1 MTGKLCRSMTAAVL
15 AGVIALG
22 PVMPGYGQNSAPPAG
37 QGAAQNP
44 ATQGAQ
50 AAPGG
55 PYQVSVGL
63 DYTRPQPPWRNVLLP
78 YTPIQVPQPQLANTP
93 RIDQLIHDGKLQI
106 SLQDA
111 IALALENNLDIMVN
125 RYYSWMAETDI
136 LRAKGGAAQRGV
148 ANIVSVPTAF
158 ANVPTLGYDPI
169 VSSTLSID
177 SRELPV
183 NNPLTSG
190 TGTGTGTAASSS
202 QPLTTHTGIVNFGYT
217 QAFHTGTQFALTLN
231 DTRTATSSS
240 AVRFNPSVQSTG
252 TLSLTQP
259 LLNGFGFQVNERY
272 ITMALI
278 TKNAVDSAFLQTLIT
293 DITAVE
299 DDYWELVFSRGNVDV
314 QLRAVDLAQ
323 RLYDDNKKQVEIGTL
338 APIEIVRAEA
348 QLATA
353 QQDLI
358 NAQTIQLQQQTLLMS
373 VITKN
378 PTSSDLRKVEIVP
391 TDTTSV
397 PPAIENLSLA
407 DAVSEALA
415 KRPDVAEAKL
425 VISGDDV
432 NVKATRN
439 ALLPNLTLSAFVT
452 GVGLGGNQKATT
464 ASQAQGAQ
472 IVNAAGVPIPGF
484 FEPNVTQNAVT
495 GVTPG
500 GFGDALSQLFRAQYP
515 ELEAQLA
522 LSLPIRNRVAQ
533 ADSARAQ
540 LAQRQDQ
547 ARLQQLANT
556 VEVDVQNA
564 QITFQQD
571 RAALVAAQKTR
582 ELQEQTL
589 DAEQKKLQL
598 GASTIFLVVT
608 DQQALSAAAAAEVRA
623 AVNLVEARVN
633 FERAMGRTL
642 EANRITVANAKSG
655 VLPKDTLI
663 PGTAQTG
670 ELIGQK

>member
-1 MTGKLCRSMTAAVL
+1 MTGKLCRSMVAGVL
-15 AGVIALG
+15 ASVIAMG
-22 PVMPGYGQNSAPPAG
+22 PVMPGYGQNPAPPSGAPPA
-37 QGAAQNP
+37 QNP
-44 ATQGAQ
+44 TAQSAQ
-50 AAPGG
+50 ATPGG
-55 PYQVSVGL
+55 PYQISVGL
-63 DYTRPQPPWRNVLLP
+63 DYTRPRPPWRNVLLP
-78 YTPIQVPQPQLANTP
+78 YTPAQVPEPQFANTP
-93 RIDQLIHDGKLQI
+93 RIDQLIHDGKMEL
-106 SLQDA
+106 SVQDA
-111 IALALENNLDIMVN
+111 IGLAVENNLDIMVN

-136 LRAKGGAAQRGV
+136 LRAKGGGNQRGV
-148 ANIVSVPTAF
+148 NIVGVPIAF
-158 ANVPTLGYDPI
+158 ANVPTLSYDPL

-190 TGTGTGTAASSS
+190 TGTSAAGAP
-202 QPLTTHTGIVNFGYT
+202 PLFTHTGIVNFGYA
-217 QAFHTGTQFALTLN
+217 QAFHEGTQLGLTLN
-231 DTRTATSSS
+231 NTRTATSST

-252 TLSLTQP
+252 TLSLIQP
-259 LLNGFGFQVNERY
+259 LLNGFGYQVNQRY
-272 ITMALI
+272 INMALI
-278 TKNAVDSAFLQTLIT
+278 TKQAVDSAFLQTLIT

-299 DDYWELVFSRGNVDV
+299 DDYWELVFARGNVDV
-314 QLRAVDLAQ
+314 QARAVDLAQ

-358 NAQTIQLQQQTLLMS
+358 NAQTIRLQQQTLLMS

-378 PTSSDLRKVEIVP
+378 PASADLRNVEIVP
-391 TDTTSV
+391 TDTTSN
-397 PPAIENLSLA
+397 PPPIENIPLA

-415 KRPDVAEAKL
+415 KRPDVQEAKY
-425 VISGDDV
+425 VINGDDV

-439 ALLPNLTLSAFVT
+439 ALLPNLALSAFVT
-452 GVGLGGNQKATT
+452 GVGLGGNQKTT
-464 ASQAQGAQ
+464 TSTQVQGAQ
-472 IVNAAGVPIPGF
+472 IVNGTGVPQGL
-484 FEPNVTQNAVT
+484 FEPNVTQTTVT
-495 GVTPG
+495 GINQG
-500 GFGDALSQLFRAQYP
+500 GFGDAASQLFRAQFP

-533 ADSARAQ
+533 ADNARAQ
-540 LAQRQDQ
+540 LTQRQDQ

-582 ELQEQTL
+582 ELQQETL
-589 DAEQKKLQL
+589 DAEEKKLQL

-623 AVNLVEARVN
+623 AVNLAEARVN
-633 FERAMGRTL
+633 FERALGRTL

-663 PGTAQTG
+663 PGTTQTG